1 MMNRKGAEAQRLNRL
16 SEIVIGACIEIH
28 QSLGPGLLES
38 AYDECLAY
46 ELSMNKLEF
55 ERQKSLPV
63 VYKGVQLDCGYR
75 LDFFVESSLVVE
87 LKAVESLLP
96 VHDAQV
102 LTYLKLAGVS
112 LGLIVNF
119 NVALLK
125 NGLKRIVNN
134 FPEFS
139 ESPRLCASA
148 V

>member
-46 ELSMNKLEF
+46 ELSMNKL
-55 ERQKSLPV
+55 
-63 VYKGVQLDCGYR
+63 D
-75 LDFFVESSLVVE
+75 
-87 LKAVESLLP
+87 
-96 VHDAQV
+96 
-102 LTYLKLAGVS
+102 
-112 LGLIVNF
+112 VNF